1 MPWDDIMRVVV
12 TLSGP
17 IGMGVMIV
25 MILREVRAP
34 KRK

>member
-1 MPWDDIMRVVV
+1 MPLDDIMRILVS
-12 TLSGP
+12 LSGP
-17 IGMGVMIV
+17 VGMGVMFV